1 MLRPAKIFTSLRQI
15 GHYLNG
21 RVADLVRGPPRAPPP
36 THALVKKSLTTHAF
50 FQHHEAP
57 LLSRLAE
64 RQRLL
69 YALQQQFPIVKVFS
83 HPTLYRPSYTL
94 SFAKSTQMRTIVSS
108 GASPPSVNTLG
119 DVCSAAGGL
128 SSPGLFNRTAAVT
141 RLPFAARQFSTA
153 KSPCVT
159 LFQQQSNTAQHSN
172 NVFSHVSSR
181 FFSPAGNKVNS
192 PLNNANNGSRPVTVH
207 SSENEDDKPP
217 RNHYSRIFQRHTK
230 GMSDIIQEDD
240 DKTHLHGLRHGS
252 LVRRTAALRTS
263 SSVCRRKPAPL
274 RKMDY
279 IRHDDML
286 NPRTQLPTAR
296 RWVSSRRLLTKADAS
311 ETQDVRDNERHVVY
325 LAIALDENALL
336 YDAALL
342 HNHNRNRN
350 HTNHHDWLTPSLM
363 GSRTV
368 ADLISTRQAQVVLF
382 LEKLSQHGTFQVDM
396 VGTVLRV
403 YMDRSINDTRR
414 WLADIG
420 LDPYDPLFTIES
432 TCKVPSEAEENDM
445 DWLDGSYSC
454 LDPDE
459 VPVAT
464 STSTS
469 TSRRN
474 TLMIEEAHE
483 GQDTAPNRLE
493 SSNPFLGIKSFL
505 KEIEEEYPTFV

>member
-36 THALVKKSLTTHAF
+36 THALVKNALTTPTF
-50 FQHHEAP
+50 FHHQEAP

-94 SFAKSTQMRTIVSS
+94 SFAKPTQMRTIVSS
-108 GASPPSVNTLG
+108 GASPPSVNGLG

-128 SSPGLFNRTAAVT
+128 SSPGLFNRTATVA

-159 LFQQQSNTAQHSN
+159 LFQQQSNPAQHSN

-192 PLNNANNGSRPVTVH
+192 PLNNTSNGSRPAPVH

-230 GMSDIIQEDD
+230 GMSDIIQEED
-240 DKTHLHGLRHGS
+240 DKAPLHGLRRGS

-263 SSVCRRKPAPL
+263 TSVCRRKPAPL

-279 IRHDDML
+279 IRHDDLL

-296 RWVSSRRLLTKADAS
+296 RWVSTRRLSTKADAS
-311 ETQDVRDNERHVVY
+311 ETQDVRDNERHVY
-325 LAIALDENALL
+325 LAIALDEDTLF

-342 HNHNRNRN
+342 HNQNQNQNHNDPP
-350 HTNHHDWLTPSLM
+350 DWLTPSLT

-382 LEKLSQHGTFQVDM
+382 LEKLSQHGTFHVDM
-396 VGTVLRV
+396 VGSVLRV
-403 YMDRSINDTRR
+403 YMDRSVHDTRR

-432 TCKVPSEAEENDM
+432 AAEAASEAEESSM
-445 DWLDGSYSC
+445 DWIDEDFTLLDEDD
-454 LDPDE
+454 LP
-459 VPVAT
+459 T
-464 STSTS
+464 STSGRHS
-469 TSRRN
+469 QRS
-474 TLMIEEAHE
+474 EEVHE
-483 GQDTAPNRLE
+483 AQDTAPNQLE
-493 SSNPFLGIKSFL
+493 SSNPYSGIMTFLN
-505 KEIEEEYPTFV
+505 EIQKEYPTFV

>member
-50 FQHHEAP
+50 FHHHEAP

-94 SFAKSTQMRTIVSS
+94 SFAKPTQMRTIVSS
-108 GASPPSVNTLG
+108 GASPPSVNGLG

-128 SSPGLFNRTAAVT
+128 SSPGLFNRTATVT

-159 LFQQQSNTAQHSN
+159 LFQQQSNTAQQSN

-181 FFSPAGNKVNS
+181 FFSPAGNKVNT
-192 PLNNANNGSRPVTVH
+192 PLNNTSNGSRPTAVH

-217 RNHYSRIFQRHTK
+217 RAHYSRIFQRHTK
-230 GMSDIIQEDD
+230 GMSDIFQEDD

-263 SSVCRRKPAPL
+263 TSVCRRKPTPV

-279 IRHDDML
+279 IRHDDLL

-296 RWVSSRRLLTKADAS
+296 RWVSSRRLLTKGDAS
-311 ETQDVRDNERHVVY
+311 ETQDIRDNERHVVY
-325 LAIALDENALL
+325 LAIALDGEALL
-336 YDAALL
+336 YGAAFL
-342 HNHNRNRN
+342 HNHA
-350 HTNHHDWLTPSLM
+350 HHDWPSLT

-368 ADLISTRQAQVVLF
+368 ADLISTRQAQIVLF

-396 VGTVLRV
+396 VGNVLRV
-403 YMDRSINDTRR
+403 YMDRSVNDTRR

-432 TCKVPSEAEENDM
+432 IGEAPSEAEESSM
-445 DWLDGSYSC
+445 DWLDGSFTC
-454 LDPDE
+454 LDQDE
-459 VPVAT
+459 IPASA
-464 STSTS
+464 STSTA
-469 TSRRN
+469 RRN
-474 TLMIEEAHE
+474 SLMIEEAHE
-483 GQDTAPNRLE
+483 GHDTAPNPPNPLE
-493 SSNPFLGIKSFL
+493 SSNPYLGIKSFL
-505 KEIEEEYPTFV
+505 EEIQREYPTFV